1 MQENSKIKQNILQY
15 IDFKGI
21 SKYEFYQKSGITRGI
36 LDQPNGISEENITK
50 FLAYASD
57 INPTWLLT
65 GKESM
70 LLYDDIS
77 NNIASEPLVEYGVKK
92 NKIPLL
98 PVSAQA
104 GFSSF
109 ETQIRSHEIEAY
121 FEIPYLKGK
130 PSFAIQVNGDSMSPR
145 YQNGSYIV
153 CEIIS
158 IDAFKWEVPYLI
170 LVNHAPMIKR
180 IYPSI
185 NAGTLLCRS
194 DNDRYKDFEV
204 LKSDIT
210 GIAKILAC
218 VNIEEY

>member
-15 IDFKGI
+15 IDYKGI

-50 FLAYASD
+50 FLVYAKD

-65 GKESM
+65 SKESM
-70 LLYDDIS
+70 LLHDDFNSSI
-77 NNIASEPLVEYGVKK
+77 ISEPLVEYGVKK

-98 PVSAQA
+98 PVSAAA

-109 ETQIRSHEIEAY
+109 ETQILHHEIEAY

-130 PSFAIQVNGDSMSPR
+130 PNFAIQVNGESMSPQ
-145 YQNGSYIV
+145 YQNGSYII

-158 IDAFKWEVPYLI
+158 IESFKWEVPHVI

-185 NAGTLLCRS
+185 NPGALLCRS

-218 VNIEEY
+218 VNIEDY